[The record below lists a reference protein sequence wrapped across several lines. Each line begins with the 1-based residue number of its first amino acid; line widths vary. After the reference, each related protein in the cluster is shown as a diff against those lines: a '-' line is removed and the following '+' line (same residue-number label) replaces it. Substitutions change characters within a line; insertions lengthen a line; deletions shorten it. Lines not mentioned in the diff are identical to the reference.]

1 MTLTSIPYN
10 CQVLGTQIPARL
22 CNLSS
27 VNVFEFQTADD
38 ARHADAN
45 EAGSIRAP
53 NVS

>member
-1 MTLTSIPYN
+1 MTLTSITYN
-10 CQVLGTQIPARL
+10 YQVLGTQITARL
-22 CNLSS
+22 CNIAS